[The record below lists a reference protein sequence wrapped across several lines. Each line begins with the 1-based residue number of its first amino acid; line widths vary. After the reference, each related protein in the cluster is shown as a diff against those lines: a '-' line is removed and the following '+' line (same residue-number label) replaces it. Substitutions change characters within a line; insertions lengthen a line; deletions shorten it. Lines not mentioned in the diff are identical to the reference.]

1 MKLWVFAEESD
12 GAPSTGSLELISK
25 ACTHGEV
32 NVFYVGPGSDDAFA
46 TLGDHGATHVHHLD
60 VGDTLASA
68 PAAATN
74 WAPEEATAPTAHD
87 PNDGKDHS
95 GHNH

>member
-1 MKLWVFAEESD
+1 MNKTLV
-12 GAPSTGSLELISK
+12 L
-25 ACTHGEV
+25 
-32 NVFYVGPGSDDAFA
+32 A
-46 TLGDHGATHVHHLD
+46 TLTAVIIGAGCSKKEPPTTANAEAD
-60 VGDTLASA
+60 PAAPA

-74 WAPEEATAPTAHD
+74 WAPEEATAPAAHD